1 MVQWLKGC
9 SRHVMYVAVTEN
21 IYVAVSVTEY
31 ILSVTI
37 SNGIAGCETRWPLHT
52 ESSRQVSVLFF
63 SAVLNTVL
71 SVQDFES
78 DTVLRAAVTDL
89 LEEMVC
95 NSSLLPAE
103 HKAAASILR
112 TISRDTTP
120 DKPVDLEKLLMPMQ
134 VGLFPKKKNCV
145 CTFRTKHLSA

>member
-1 MVQWLKGC
+1 MLGKK
-9 SRHVMYVAVTEN
+9 
-21 IYVAVSVTEY
+21 
-31 ILSVTI
+31 
-37 SNGIAGCETRWPLHT
+37 
-52 ESSRQVSVLFF
+52 QVSQDPWF
-63 SAVLNTVL
+63 SAVLDIVL
-71 SVQDFES
+71 YVQDFES

-120 DKPVDLEKLLMPMQ
+120 EKPVDLEKLLVPIQ
-134 VGLFPKKKNCV
+134 VCLFKIWIV
-145 CTFRTKHLSA
+145 CLKQNT